1 MSKKLFVGNL
11 SFSVTEDDLREEF
24 GKIGE
29 VTSVKIITDG
39 VTGRPRGFGFVE
51 MASDDDA
58 DKAISSLN
66 GTTFMDR
73 TMNVNEARPQRD
85 RGPRSSGSE
94 RGRRGGFG
102 GGRKHDSWR

>member
-11 SFSVTEDDLREEF
+11 SFNVTEDDLREEF

-29 VTSVKIITDG
+29 VASVKIITDG

-51 MASDDDA
+51 MASDEDA
-58 DKAISSLN
+58 DRAISSLN

-73 TMNVNEARPQRD
+73 AMNVNEARPQRD
-85 RGPRSSGSE
+85 RGQRSGGD

>member
-29 VTSVKIITDG
+29 VASVKIITDG
-39 VTGRPRGFGFVE
+39 ATGRPRGFGFVE

-66 GTTFMDR
+66 GTTFMTR
-73 TMNVNEARPQRD
+73 TLNVNEAKPQRE
-85 RGPRSSGSE
+85 RGPRSGGGD
-94 RGRRGGFG
+94 RGRRGFG